1 MVAGTGCARVKGF
14 GMDFL
19 PALAVL
25 PPLGF
30 TRGAVAFAVAFGA
43 GAINSLAGG
52 GTLIT
57 FPTLIWL
64 GLDSV
69 AANATSTV
77 ALWPFNIGA
86 GIGYWRETRQVERR
100 MHLLI
105 LPGAIGGFLGA
116 ALLRRTPV
124 AEFDRLVPYLILF
137 ATLLFM
143 AQEPIQRLL
152 KTSRPHAHESMHWFM
167 SALVFQLFVGVYGGY
182 FGAGIGITMLAV
194 FGILEMT
201 DIHQMNALKNIL
213 GGAIN
218 AIAAI
223 YFIAHRMVHWPYVGL
238 MAVGSIG
245 GGFAGARFAQRLA
258 QPTVRKIVVLV
269 GFAMAISL
277 FLKR

>member
-1 MVAGTGCARVKGF
+1 MPTLVHPHALTFTQGLVAFV
-14 GMDFL
+14 
-19 PALAVL
+19 
-25 PPLGF
+25 
-30 TRGAVAFAVAFGA
+30 VAFAA

-69 AANATSTV
+69 TANATSTV

-86 GIGYWRETRQVERR
+86 GVGYWRETVQIERR
-100 MHLLI
+100 MLYMI
-105 LPGAIGGFLGA
+105 VPGALGGFAGA
-116 ALLRRTPV
+116 VMLRLTPV
-124 AEFDRLVPYLILF
+124 AIFDRLVPFLILF
-137 ATLLFM
+137 ATFLFM
-143 AQEPIQRLL
+143 AQAPLQRLL
-152 KTSRPHAHESMHWFM
+152 KTTRPHAHESMEWFA

-194 FGILEMT
+194 FGILGMT

-223 YFIAHRMVHWPYVGL
+223 YFILHPMVYWPYVGL
-238 MAVGSIG
+238 MAVGSII
-245 GGFAGARFAQRLA
+245 GGFSGARFAQRIGRA
-258 QPTVRKIVVLV
+258 TVRKIVVAV

-277 FLKR
+277 FLKRG

>member
-1 MVAGTGCARVKGF
+1 MPALAH
-14 GMDFL
+14 L
-19 PALAVL
+19 PALTFVQGSVAFV
-25 PPLGF
+25 
-30 TRGAVAFAVAFGA
+30 VAFAA

-69 AANATSTV
+69 TANATSTV

-86 GIGYWRETRQVERR
+86 GIGYARETRQVETR
-100 MHLLI
+100 MLYMI
-105 LPGAIGGFLGA
+105 VPGALGGFAGA
-116 ALLRRTPV
+116 MLLRLTPV
-124 AEFDRLVPYLILF
+124 ITFDRLVPYLILF

-152 KTSRPHAHESMHWFM
+152 KTTRPHAHDSMQWFAC
-167 SALVFQLFVGVYGGY
+167 ALVFQLFVGLYGGY

-194 FGILEMT
+194 FGILGMT

-223 YFIAHRMVHWPYVGL
+223 YFIAHRMVYWPYVGL
-238 MAVGSIG
+238 MAAGSII
-245 GGFAGARFAQRLA
+245 GGFAGARFAQRIGR
-258 QPTVRKIVVLV
+258 PTVRKIVVVV

-277 FLKR
+277 FLKH